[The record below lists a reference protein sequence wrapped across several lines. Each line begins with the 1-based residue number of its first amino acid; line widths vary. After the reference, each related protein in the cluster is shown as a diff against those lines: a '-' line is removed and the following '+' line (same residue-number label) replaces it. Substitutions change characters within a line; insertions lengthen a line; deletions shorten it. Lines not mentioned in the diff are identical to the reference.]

1 MLFFF
6 SCALWSW
13 WKMNAFI
20 FCIAKKKKISGRL
33 YIFIKPGSIYVHAFM
48 SNWVQ
53 RKGFIYMKK
62 KTNLNMEPQNVQI
75 LFSNRRKFIFVKT
88 NNRSVQGY
96 YWPCSLQKEPF
107 CSYSEVLILF

>member
-13 WKMNAFI
+13 WKMDDFI
-20 FCIAKKKKISGRL
+20 FYIAKKKKNKISGRL

-53 RKGFIYMKK
+53 RKGLIYMKK
-62 KTNLNMEPQNVQI
+62 KQI
-75 LFSNRRKFIFVKT
+75 WTWS
-88 NNRSVQGY
+88 
-96 YWPCSLQKEPF
+96 QKYANPF
-107 CSYSEVLILF
+107 F